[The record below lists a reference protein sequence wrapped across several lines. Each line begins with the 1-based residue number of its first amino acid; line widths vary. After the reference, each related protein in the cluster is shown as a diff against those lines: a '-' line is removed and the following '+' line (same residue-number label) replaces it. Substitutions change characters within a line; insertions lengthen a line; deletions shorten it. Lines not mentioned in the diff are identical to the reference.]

1 MGWKTWTRRVII
13 PAGLGGVLAASL
25 AAPALASHHAGT
37 WRSLAPVPA
46 PTEGMSVAHVG
57 NVIVAAYGFSPASIS
72 GDTNLTRLYHIATN
86 TWSAGAAAPGGPSSE
101 GTAVAHGGSIY
112 ALGGRNGTQNHM
124 NHRYTPATNTWT
136 VLAPMPTGRTGL
148 AAAVVGDA
156 IFAIGGRKAIGGPC
170 SGQPVG
176 TVERY
181 NIAANTWTT
190 AAPLPARRSDIGA
203 IAHGGKIYVFGGCT
217 NGFSTVSHAVE
228 IYNPVTGTWAKGAP
242 MPTAR
247 AGFYGVGIVGGN
259 IYVMGGINAAGRPSA
274 ANEVY
279 NIAHNTWSKAAPMRH
294 PRGEMGVTSHGGRIF
309 TVGGALPAF
318 GASVRTN
325 DSFRP

>member
-1 MGWKTWTRRVII
+1 MGWGTWTRRVVI
-13 PAGLGGVLAASL
+13 PAGLGCVLAASM
-25 AAPALASHHAGT
+25 AAPASASHRGGT
-37 WRSLAPVPA
+37 WTSLAPVPA

-57 NVIVAAYGFSPASIS
+57 NVIVAAYGFNRFS
-72 GDTNLTRLYHIATN
+72 GDTNLTRLYNIATN
-86 TWSAGAAAPGGPSSE
+86 TWRRGAAAPGGPSSE

-112 ALGGRNGTQNHM
+112 ALGGRDGTQNHM

-136 VLAPMPTGRTGL
+136 VLPPMPTGRTGL
-148 AAAVVGDA
+148 AAAVAGDA
-156 IFAIGGRKAIGGPC
+156 IFAIGGRRDTGGPC
-170 SGQPVG
+170 SGRPLAR
-176 TVERY
+176 VERY
-181 NIAANTWTT
+181 SIASNTWTK

-203 IAHGGKIYVFGGCT
+203 IAHGGRIYVFGGCA
-217 NGFSTVSHAVE
+217 NGASTVTHAVE
-228 IYNPVTGTWAKGAP
+228 IYNPVTNTWAKGAP

-259 IYVMGGINAAGRPSA
+259 IYVMGGLNAAGRPSR

-279 NIAHNTWSKAAPMRH
+279 NIAHNTWSKATPMRH

>member
-1 MGWKTWTRRVII
+1 MGGKTWTRRVII
-13 PAGLGGVLAASL
+13 PAGLAGVLAASS
-25 AAPALASHHAGT
+25 AAPALASHHAGA
-37 WRSLAPVPA
+37 WAPLAPVPA
-46 PTEGMSVAHVG
+46 ATEGMSVAHVG
-57 NVIVAAYGFSPASIS
+57 DVIVAAYGFSPASIS
-72 GDTNLTRLYHIATN
+72 GDTNLTRLYNIATN
-86 TWSAGAAAPGGPSSE
+86 TWSRGAAAPGGPSSE
-101 GTAVAHGGSIY
+101 GTAVAHGGSVY

-124 NHRYTPATNTWT
+124 NHRYTPATNTWA

-148 AAAVVGDA
+148 AAAVVGDT
-156 IFAIGGRKAIGGPC
+156 IFAIGGRQNIGGPC
-170 SGQPVG
+170 SGRPLA

-181 NIAANTWTT
+181 NIASNTWTT

-217 NGFSTVSHAVE
+217 NGLSSVSRAVE
-228 IYNPVTGTWAKGAP
+228 IYDPVTNTWAKGTP

-259 IYVMGGINAAGRPSA
+259 IYVIGGINAAGRPSA

-279 NIAHNTWSKAAPMRH
+279 NIAHNTWTKTTPMRH

-309 TVGGALPAF
+309 TVGGSLPAF

-325 DSFRP
+325 DGFRP

>member
-1 MGWKTWTRRVII
+1 MGWETWTRRVII
-13 PAGLGGVLAASL
+13 PAGVGGVLAASMMASAV
-25 AAPALASHHAGT
+25 AANGGGT
-37 WRSLAPVPA
+37 WRSLAPLPTR
-46 PTEGMSVAHVG
+46 TEGMSVAHVG
-57 NVIVAAYGFSPASIS
+57 NVIVAAYGFNPAS
-72 GDTNLTRLYHIATN
+72 GDTNLTRLYNIATN
-86 TWSAGAAAPGGPSSE
+86 TWSRGARAPGGPSSE

-112 ALGGRNGTQNHM
+112 ALGGRDGSQNHM
-124 NHRYTPATNTWT
+124 NHRYAPASNTWA

-156 IFAIGGRKAIGGPC
+156 IFAIGGRRDIGGPC
-170 SGQPVG
+170 SGRPLAR
-176 TVERY
+176 VERY
-181 NIAANTWTT
+181 GIATNSWRRV
-190 AAPLPARRSDIGA
+190 APLPVRRSDIGA

-217 NGFSTVSHAVE
+217 RGPSTVSHQVE
-228 IYNPVTGTWAKGAP
+228 IYNPVTNTWAKGAP

-259 IYVMGGINAAGRPSA
+259 IYVMGGINAAGRPSR

-279 NIAHNTWSKAAPMRH
+279 NIAHNTWRKATSMRH

-318 GASVRTN
+318 GTSVRTN

>member
-1 MGWKTWTRRVII
+1 MGWKAWTRRVVI

-37 WRSLAPVPA
+37 WRSLAPVSA

-57 NVIVAAYGFSPASIS
+57 NMIVAAYGFSPAA
-72 GDTNLTRLYHIATN
+72 GDTNLTRLYNIATN

-101 GTAVAHGGSIY
+101 GTAVAHGGGIY

-148 AAAVVGDA
+148 AAAVAGDT
-156 IFAIGGRKAIGGPC
+156 IFAIGGRRNIGGPC
-170 SGQPVG
+170 SGQPLAK
-176 TVERY
+176 VERY
-181 NIAANTWTT
+181 SIAHNTWTA

-228 IYNPVTGTWAKGAP
+228 IYDPVTNTWAKGAP

-279 NIAHNTWSKAAPMRH
+279 NIAHDTWTKATPMRH

-309 TVGGALPAF
+309 TVGGSLPAF

>member
-1 MGWKTWTRRVII
+1 MGWETWTRRVII
-13 PAGLGGVLAASL
+13 PAGVGCVLAASMM
-25 AAPALASHHAGT
+25 APASVGRGGGT
-37 WRSLAPVPA
+37 WTSLAPLPA
-46 PTEGMSVAHVG
+46 RTEGMSVAHVG
-57 NVIVAAYGFSPASIS
+57 NVIVAAYGFNPAA
-72 GDTNLTRLYHIATN
+72 GDTNLTRLYNIAAN
-86 TWSAGAAAPGGPSSE
+86 TWSRGARAPGRPSSE

-112 ALGGRNGTQNHM
+112 ALGGRGGSHM
-124 NHRYTPATNTWT
+124 NHRYTPASNTWA

-156 IFAIGGRKAIGGPC
+156 IFAIGGRRDIGGPC
-170 SGQPVG
+170 SGRPLAR
-176 TVERY
+176 VERY
-181 NIAANTWTT
+181 SIASNTWRKV
-190 AAPLPARRSDIGA
+190 APLPARRSDIGA

-217 NGFSTVSHAVE
+217 NGQATVSHQVE
-228 IYNPVTGTWAKGAP
+228 IYNPVTNTWAKGAP

-259 IYVMGGINAAGRPSA
+259 IYVMGGINAAGRPSR

-279 NIAHNTWSKAAPMRH
+279 NIAHNTCREATPMRH

-309 TVGGALPAF
+309 TVGSALPAF
-318 GASVRTN
+318 GTSVRTN

>member
-1 MGWKTWTRRVII
+1 MGWGKWTRRVIV
-13 PAGLGGVLAASL
+13 PVGLGCVLAASL
-25 AAPALASHHAGT
+25 AAPAVAGHGGGGWT
-37 WRSLAPVPA
+37 SLAPVPA
-46 PTEGMSVAHVG
+46 RTEGMSVAHVG
-57 NVIVAAYGFSPASIS
+57 NVIVAAYGFNRFS
-72 GDTNLTRLYHIATN
+72 GDTHATRLYNIAHN
-86 TWSAGAAAPGGPSSE
+86 TWSRGAAGPGGPSSE
-101 GTAVAHGGSIY
+101 GTAVAHGHSIY
-112 ALGGRNGTQNHM
+112 ALGGRDGTQNHM

-156 IFAIGGRKAIGGPC
+156 IFAIGGRKATGGPC
-170 SGQPVG
+170 SGRPLA

-181 NIAANTWTT
+181 SIAHNTWRTV
-190 AAPLPARRSDIGA
+190 APLPARRSDIGA

-217 NGFSTVSHAVE
+217 RGRSTVSHAVY
-228 IYNPVTGTWAKGAP
+228 IYNPVTNTWAKGAP

-259 IYVMGGINAAGRPSA
+259 IYVMGGINAAGRPSR

-279 NIAHNTWSKAAPMRH
+279 NIAHNTWTKATPMRH
-294 PRGEMGVTSHGGRIF
+294 PRGEMGVTSHGGRVF

-318 GASVRTN
+318 GTSVAIN

>member
-13 PAGLGGVLAASL
+13 PAGVGGVLAASL
-25 AAPALASHHAGT
+25 AAPALASHRAGT

-46 PTEGMSVAHVG
+46 AAEGMSVAHVG
-57 NVIVAAYGFSPASIS
+57 NVIVAAYGFSPAAG
-72 GDTNLTRLYHIATN
+72 GDTARTRLYNIAAN
-86 TWSAGAAAPGGPSSE
+86 TWSRGAAAPGGPSSE

-148 AAAVVGDA
+148 AAAVAGDA
-156 IFAIGGRKAIGGPC
+156 IFAIGGRRNIGGPC
-170 SGQPVG
+170 SGRPLAR
-176 TVERY
+176 VERY
-181 NIAANTWTT
+181 NIAHNTWTT

-203 IAHGGKIYVFGGCT
+203 VAHGGKIYVFGGCT
-217 NGFSTVSHAVE
+217 NGFSTVSHGVE
-228 IYNPVTGTWAKGAP
+228 IYNPVTNTWAKGAP

-247 AGFYGVGIVGGN
+247 AGFYGVGIVGGS

-279 NIAHNTWSKAAPMRH
+279 NIAHNTWSKATPMRH
-294 PRGEMGVTSHGGRIF
+294 PRGEMGVTSHGGRVF

-318 GASVRTN
+318 GTSVRTT

>member
-57 NVIVAAYGFSPASIS
+57 NVIVAAYGFSPASTS

>member
-1 MGWKTWTRRVII
+1 MGWKTWTRRVIV
-13 PAGLGGVLAASL
+13 PAGLGCVLTAGM
-25 AAPALASHHAGT
+25 AAPAVAGHHASA
-37 WRSLAPVPA
+37 WASLAPVPA
-46 PTEGMSVAHVG
+46 ATEGMSVAHVG
-57 NVIVAAYGFSPASIS
+57 NVIVAAYGFSPASTS
-72 GDTNLTRLYHIATN
+72 GDTNLTRLYNIATN
-86 TWSAGAAAPGGPSSE
+86 TWSRGAAAPGGPSSE

-124 NHRYTPATNTWT
+124 NHRYTPATNTWA

-148 AAAVVGDA
+148 AAAVVGDT
-156 IFAIGGRKAIGGPC
+156 IFAIGGRQDIGGPC
-170 SGQPVG
+170 SGPPLA

-181 NIAANTWTT
+181 NIAHNTWTT
-190 AAPLPARRSDIGA
+190 GAPLPARRSDIGA

-217 NGFSTVSHAVE
+217 NGLSSVSRAVD
-228 IYNPVTGTWAKGAP
+228 IYDPVTNTWAKGAP

-259 IYVMGGINAAGRPSA
+259 IYVMGGINAAGQPSA

-279 NIAHNTWSKAAPMRH
+279 NIAHNTWTKTTPMRH

-309 TVGGALPAF
+309 TVGGSLPAF